1 MAQGRNGKTAH
12 GTPRSNSA
20 VNSQGR
26 RKSQS
31 YAAAS
36 SGNSRKLYRVRTK
49 KAQPTQDYTFL
60 FIVLFFLMFGLV
72 MLYSTS
78 SYKAGLEYGDT
89 AHYLKRQ
96 GGSSVLGLIGMV
108 EIS

>member
-20 VNSQGR
+20 VNSQVR
-26 RKSQS
+26 RKSQPS
-31 YAAAS
+31 AAAS
-36 SGNSRKLYRVRTK
+36 QGNGRQLYRVRTK

-72 MLYSTS
+72 ML
-78 SYKAGLEYGDT
+78 
-89 AHYLKRQ
+89 
-96 GGSSVLGLIGMV
+96 
-108 EIS
+108 